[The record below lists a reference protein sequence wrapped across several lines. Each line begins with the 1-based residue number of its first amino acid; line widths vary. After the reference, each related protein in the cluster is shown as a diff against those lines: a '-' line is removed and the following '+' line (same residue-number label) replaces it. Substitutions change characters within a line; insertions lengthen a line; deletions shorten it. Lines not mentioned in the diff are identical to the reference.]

1 MTSFATK
8 LDLILKALSI
18 TRGRAAAEIG
28 VDKPLVGRWVSGAV
42 HPSARNLERLTVWI
56 AGYHAGFSLLDWDV
70 DIAELANRFGVTAP
84 RAVRLR
90 PNVVL
95 EPLLAAPLIEET
107 RDNVA
112 RRGWAYEGFWR
123 STRPS
128 ALFPG
133 KFMREHL
140 MISCNGGGAMLMSL
154 GAVKIRLD
162 GYAVLF
168 DNQMF
173 AFVADSENTNL
184 VFAILNLVA
193 RLKAEVLD
201 GLTLTRLA
209 DSSGSPVAEPVLLE
223 RVGDLS
229 GNEDADRATFE
240 ALCAQSTVIAGEA
253 VPDDVRRHLCRDF
266 GPTAFA
272 NGGEMLLIMRAAESM
287 ARGPLFEAPSGA

>member
-8 LDLILKALSI
+8 LGMILKALSI

-42 HPSARNLERLTVWI
+42 HPSSRNLERLTTWI
-56 AGYHAGFSLLDWDV
+56 AGYHDGFSLLDWDL
-70 DIAELANRFGVTAP
+70 DIAELAKRFGIAAP
-84 RAVRLR
+84 IATRLR
-90 PNVVL
+90 PSDVL
-95 EPLLAAPLIEET
+95 EPLLAPPLIEET
-107 RDNVA
+107 NDNLA

-128 ALFPG
+128 ALAPG
-133 KFMREHL
+133 KYIREHV
-140 MISCNGGGAMLMSL
+140 MISCNGGGAMMISL
-154 GAVKIRLD
+154 GAFLMRLD

-173 AFVADSENTNL
+173 VFVADSETSNL

-201 GLTLTRLA
+201 GLILTRLA
-209 DSSGSPVAEPVLLE
+209 DSSGSPMASPVLLE

-229 GNEDADRATFE
+229 GNEDADRAKFE
-240 ALCAQSTVIAGEA
+240 ALCAQSALIPTES

-272 NGGEMLLIMRAAESM
+272 NGGEMMLVMRAAQSL
-287 ARGPLFEAPSGA
+287 ARGPLFDPP

>member
-1 MTSFATK
+1 MASFATK
-8 LDLILKALSI
+8 LELILKALSI
-18 TRGRAAAEIG
+18 SRGRAAAEMG

-42 HPSARNLERLTVWI
+42 HPSARSLERLTVWI
-56 AGYHAGFSLLDWDV
+56 AGYQAGFSLLDWDV
-70 DIAELANRFGVTAP
+70 DIAELAKRFGVTTP
-84 RAVRLR
+84 PTLRLR
-90 PNVVL
+90 PDDVL
-95 EPLLAAPLIEET
+95 EPLLAAPLIEEA

-128 ALFPG
+128 ALAPG
-133 KFMREHL
+133 KFIREHL
-140 MISCNGGGAMLMSL
+140 MISCNGGGAMVIAL
-154 GAVKIRLD
+154 GAVKMRLD

-168 DNQMF
+168 DNQML

-229 GNEDADRATFE
+229 GNDDADKATFE
-240 ALCAQSTVIAGEA
+240 ALCAQSTVIPGES

-272 NGGEMLLIMRAAESM
+272 NGGELLLVMRASQSM
-287 ARGPLFEAPSGA
+287 ARGPLFEPPSGA